1 MSKKQWEE
9 REYMDLSKIHTA
21 PPLFFAKLF
30 LKIQYGELKYE
41 DCDPMSIAPP
51 WLAVLDKKVQFA
63 ELE

>member
-1 MSKKQWEE
+1 
-9 REYMDLSKIHTA
+9 MDLSKIHTA

-51 WLAVLDKKVQFA
+51 
-63 ELE
+63 